1 MGSTGKRLPGPGGSG
16 PGLPQHPHARERL
29 MDRQE
34 HVGNRI
40 DHLRERQGDLA
51 ERLSGLTGDREGN
64 AGLKARLEGRQE
76 RVGDRLERATERNE
90 NITERLNSG
99 DYGPRRQRP
108 RMAGDAVAS
117 QNAATGAST
126 PGG

>member
-1 MGSTGKRLPGPGGSG
+1 
-16 PGLPQHPHARERL
+16 

-40 DHLRERQGDLA
+40 DRLKERQGDLA

-64 AGLKARLEGRQE
+64 TELKARLEGRQE
-76 RVGDRLERATERNE
+76 QLGNRLERFTDKAE
-90 NITERLNSG
+90 NISDRLDTG
-99 DYGPRRQRP
+99 DYGPKKQRP